1 MKLISGSTR
10 EIRNIFV
17 LLGDKENGMTFSLGW
32 VLSRSEKFL
41 GALLKN
47 LTGETFGSVADAVVR
62 LQTGRAG
69 AGITDVEVD
78 VGMDIAV
85 IFEAKRGGDPPGQA
99 QLQKYAAVLGRSAAK
114 KKLLVALTNAT
125 PEHAKAALSGIR
137 IANAQLLH
145 RSWNELIA
153 IANSAN

>member
-85 IFEAKRGGDPPGQA
+85 IFEAKRGGAPPGQA
-99 QLQKYAAVLGRSAAK
+99 Q
-114 KKLLVALTNAT
+114 
-125 PEHAKAALSGIR
+125 
-137 IANAQLLH
+137 
-145 RSWNELIA
+145 
-153 IANSAN
+153 